1 MTQWRPVL
9 QKTAARLEQE
19 YREGLRFWQQAFDDA
34 ARSRTIAGRLWG
46 SRTGTAK
53 PAPPPQSPQPDTLAS
68 KIYPHLNKGK

>member
-1 MTQWRPVL
+1 MTEWRPAL

-19 YREGLRFWQQAFDDA
+19 YREGLRFWQQAFDEA

-53 PAPPPQSPQPDTLAS
+53 PAPQRQSPQRDSLAS
-68 KIYPHLNKGK
+68 RIYPHLSKEK